1 MSTREAVSDRRRL
14 LDKLLRELV
23 RSEAQAIEHA
33 PREAKRI
40 GETAP
45 VQALRD
51 VATHALSMRPRFNQV
66 LDGHSLVT
74 GRGGISATLS
84 TLRQLVNDRVH
95 DAERAYRAAL
105 LDLRHGLDVVRVM
118 REVARI
124 EELFALIRWCDD
136 WLCAR
141 RTLVSRVEAQ
151 LAWFAEQPSA
161 EDAASASQDSE
172 DPHGTDPDAFL
183 DSH

>member
-1 MSTREAVSDRRRL
+1 
-14 LDKLLRELV
+14 
-23 RSEAQAIEHA
+23 
-33 PREAKRI
+33 
-40 GETAP
+40 
-45 VQALRD
+45 
-51 VATHALSMRPRFNQV
+51 MRPRFNLV

-84 TLRQLVNDRVH
+84 TLRQLVTDRIH
-95 DAERAYRAAL
+95 DSERAYRAAL

-118 REVARI
+118 REVARL

-136 WLCAR
+136 WLAAR

-161 EDAASASQDSE
+161 EDADSAMQPSE
-172 DPHGTDPDAFL
+172 DPSGTDPDGPPAFL